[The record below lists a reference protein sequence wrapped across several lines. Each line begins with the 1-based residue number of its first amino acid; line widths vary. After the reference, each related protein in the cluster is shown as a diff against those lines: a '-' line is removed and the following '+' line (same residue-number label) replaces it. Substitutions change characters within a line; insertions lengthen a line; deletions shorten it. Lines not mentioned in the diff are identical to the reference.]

1 MSIPIQVRTEKDS
14 SNMERIYRT
23 NCQLKWVKPQ
33 QHLPFWDEGQSIF
46 FKHRCKINDC
56 YLTSNRNMLRSVADF
71 DAIVFHGSSLIFQYT
86 QTPNARSPRQKY
98 VFLSVE
104 HTTYPICDDRFDG
117 FFNWTWTYQ
126 FDSDYAYGYLR
137 IRNEEGKVIGPNKTM
152 HWMDAISMKTID
164 DELKRKL
171 NNKAKAAACIVSDC
185 QNLDRETF
193 VKKLQFELKQYELEV
208 DIYRRCDGGMNCDL
222 KNMSCLQMIEKKYY
236 FYLALK
242 NPSSENIVTEKLLLA
257 LQNYAVPI
265 VLGVA
270 NYTRFFKW
278 HNHYSYHAREES
290 PDTDGL
296 CKLCEM
302 LHDEELMSKKTV
314 YKDFR
319 KWWNNLEKLVDKLQ
333 KNVNAKSDL
342 KYILQWT
349 NPKNV
354 PFVYMG
360 VGQQV
365 FIDRKCKYTNC
376 FVTDDRDYLG
386 DVTKFDAIAFAG
398 TDVIYMSRYDLPK
411 KRSPHQKYA
420 FTNIESA
427 DNYPVCTNRFNNFFN
442 WTWTY
447 RLDSETKWG
456 YLIVRDA
463 KNNIIGPKTEMHW
476 MKLEDMDPI
485 DDALRV
491 KLRNKTKAAAW
502 FVSNCR
508 SRSGRET
515 YFRNLI
521 KALKP
526 YNLTVDIYGKCGPL
540 KCDRNK
546 EAECNDM
553 VERDYYFYLS
563 FENSFAEDYATEKLA
578 HGLQHNAIPIVYG
591 GANYTRFM
599 PDGIYLN
606 ARQLGPEALAK
617 QMKHLIDNP
626 DEYDNYFRWKK
637 YYSYHRKY
645 ESPET
650 DDYCGF
656 CMLLNNEEMSSYS
669 SYSLPSN
676 QKLSHTMSEVELVQC
691 PHFPALNFLKG
702 LHIHLGKV
710 HKTTNSQSNP
720 IWTNSKHEPFMYMG
734 VGQQGFIDRKCKYT
748 NCFVTDDRDYLGDVT
763 KFDVIAFAGPEVVH
777 MNETKL
783 PKKRSPHQKYAF
795 TNIESA
801 DNYPACTN
809 RFDNFFN
816 WTWTYRLDSETKW
829 GYLIVRD
836 AENNIIGPNTEMHW
850 MKIKDMDP
858 IDDALRVKLRNK
870 TKAAAWFVSNCRSRS
885 GRENFVKHL
894 QKALKSYDLTVDI
907 YGKCGP
913 LKCGRDK
920 AAECNDMV
928 ERDYYFYLSFENSFA
943 KDYVTEKLLYGLQHN
958 AVPIVYG
965 GANYTRFMPDGIY
978 LNARQLG
985 PEALAKKMK
994 HLIDNNDQYE
1004 DYFRWKKYYSFH
1016 NRNENAETDD
1026 YCGFCNLLNNKEM

>member
-319 KWWNNLEKLVDKLQ
+319 KWWN
-333 KNVNAKSDL
+333 
-342 KYILQWT
+342 WT

-656 CMLLNNEEMSSYS
+656 CMLLNNEEMVKKTSIYKNFSQWWDPPNRCSDLYN
-669 SYSLPSN
+669 LPSN

-965 GANYTRFMPDGIY
+965 GANYTSSLTFVDV
-978 LNARQLG
+978 A
-985 PEALAKKMK
+985 
-994 HLIDNNDQYE
+994 
-1004 DYFRWKKYYSFH
+1004 
-1016 NRNENAETDD
+1016 
-1026 YCGFCNLLNNKEM
+1026 

>member
-1 MSIPIQVRTEKDS
+1 MRNLAKLFFYTSFSFLLLFLYYT
-14 SNMERIYRT
+14 
-23 NCQLKWVKPQ
+23 VK
-33 QHLPFWDEGQSIF
+33 
-46 FKHRCKINDC
+46 
-56 YLTSNRNMLRSVADF
+56 
-71 DAIVFHGSSLIFQYT
+71 
-86 QTPNARSPRQKY
+86 
-98 VFLSVE
+98 
-104 HTTYPICDDRFDG
+104 
-117 FFNWTWTYQ
+117 
-126 FDSDYAYGYLR
+126 
-137 IRNEEGKVIGPNKTM
+137 
-152 HWMDAISMKTID
+152 
-164 DELKRKL
+164 ELKK
-171 NNKAKAAACIVSDC
+171 
-185 QNLDRETF
+185 T
-193 VKKLQFELKQYELEV
+193 KQE
-208 DIYRRCDGGMNCDL
+208 
-222 KNMSCLQMIEKKYY
+222 
-236 FYLALK
+236 
-242 NPSSENIVTEKLLLA
+242 LLA
-257 LQNYAVPI
+257 DNRLI
-265 VLGVA
+265 VL
-270 NYTRFFKW
+270 
-278 HNHYSYHAREES
+278 EQ
-290 PDTDGL
+290 
-296 CKLCEM
+296 
-302 LHDEELMSKKTV
+302 
-314 YKDFR
+314 
-319 KWWNNLEKLVDKLQ
+319 NLEKLVDKLQ

-656 CMLLNNEEMSSYS
+656 CMLLNNEEMV
-669 SYSLPSN
+669 
-676 QKLSHTMSEVELVQC
+676 K
-691 PHFPALNFLKG
+691 
-702 LHIHLGKV
+702 
-710 HKTTNSQSNP
+710 KT
-720 IWTNSKHEPFMYMG
+720 
-734 VGQQGFIDRKCKYT
+734 
-748 NCFVTDDRDYLGDVT
+748 
-763 KFDVIAFAGPEVVH
+763 
-777 MNETKL
+777 
-783 PKKRSPHQKYAF
+783 
-795 TNIESA
+795 
-801 DNYPACTN
+801 
-809 RFDNFFN
+809 
-816 WTWTYRLDSETKW
+816 
-829 GYLIVRD
+829 
-836 AENNIIGPNTEMHW
+836 
-850 MKIKDMDP
+850 
-858 IDDALRVKLRNK
+858 
-870 TKAAAWFVSNCRSRS
+870 
-885 GRENFVKHL
+885 
-894 QKALKSYDLTVDI
+894 
-907 YGKCGP
+907 
-913 LKCGRDK
+913 
-920 AAECNDMV
+920 
-928 ERDYYFYLSFENSFA
+928 
-943 KDYVTEKLLYGLQHN
+943 
-958 AVPIVYG
+958 
-965 GANYTRFMPDGIY
+965 FMPDGIY

-994 HLIDNNDQYE
+994 HLIDNPDEYE
-1004 DYFRWKKYYSFH
+1004 NFFRWKKYYSFH
-1016 NRNENAETDD
+1016 RRFESVETDD
-1026 YCGFCNLLNNKEM
+1026 YCGFCILLNNEAMVKKTSIYKNFKQWWNPSNRCP